1 MVFAKPS
8 NMLGGD
14 SNGIG
19 NLFNTDEKDIERL
32 KTLGGNLRTF
42 SDLRRNGTKNW
53 HHMRNYLR
61 VGTRDPD
68 PELHNLFFSVA

>member
-19 NLFNTDEKDIERL
+19 NLVNTDEKDILTRSGQGL
-32 KTLGGNLRTF
+32 PIINLVIKPEIEDIGRELENI
-42 SDLRRNGTKNW
+42 LRSQT
-53 HHMRNYLR
+53 
-61 VGTRDPD
+61 
-68 PELHNLFFSVA
+68 

>member
-19 NLFNTDEKDIERL
+19 NLFNTDEKDILTRSGQGLPIINFVIKPEIEDIGREL
-32 KTLGGNLRTF
+32 ENILRSQT
-42 SDLRRNGTKNW
+42 
-53 HHMRNYLR
+53 
-61 VGTRDPD
+61 
-68 PELHNLFFSVA
+68 